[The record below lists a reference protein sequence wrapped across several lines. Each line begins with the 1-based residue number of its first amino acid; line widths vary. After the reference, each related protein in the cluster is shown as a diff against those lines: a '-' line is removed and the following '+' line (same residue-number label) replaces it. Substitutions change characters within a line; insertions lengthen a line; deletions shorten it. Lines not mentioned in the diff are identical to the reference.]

1 MMEWAL
7 PPLFAPTRKAR
18 SRKPGAME
26 TNLFPA
32 PAEWDMLELRG
43 SWETWGELEMAG

>member
-7 PPLFAPTRKAR
+7 PPRFAAARKAR
-18 SRKPGAME
+18 PRQPGAME
-26 TNLFPA
+26 TYLFPA

-43 SWETWGELEMAG
+43 IWETWSELEMAG